1 MFPLSSPRADE
12 QAGTPGPAPTS
23 GAPTARA
30 PASGCSEA
38 SLKAHFPHGQPVTR
52 FGVRPGSG
60 SDQTGAIEQAIRA
73 AGPDA
78 VLLFPPGIYRH
89 ARRIL
94 VGTAGVQLVGLPGAR
109 LHATSLDEQAVFIAA
124 DRVALRC
131 FTLTAV
137 TSERGTTPWAS
148 RIAIYPH
155 FDESRWVSGVEITG
169 NAVIPHADGGRQH
182 AATNTAGIYVV
193 RGSDFRILGNR
204 IVRSLSDGIHVTQGS
219 RDGEIAFNDISQT
232 GDDHIGLVS
241 YGPAP
246 GWLGSAS
253 AAQIAEQ
260 RVMTVNR
267 DLNVHDN
274 VVSNA
279 LWGRGIS
286 VVGGERIAIARNTVS
301 DTQMAAG
308 IIVARES
315 SFQTW
320 GSRDVTITG
329 NTITQNQTGDS
340 GERRTGH
347 GAIEIH
353 ALIPAG
359 VDRGAPIVENLGV
372 HRVVV
377 TGNTI
382 AGAAY
387 AGIRIGS
394 PRGSPAPTRAETV
407 SAIEVTGNRISGVG
421 TRPVE
426 WNLPR
431 HPAAGAC
438 SGNLYAGTPAAC

>member
-1 MFPLSSPRADE
+1 MFALSPAQASER
-12 QAGTPGPAPTS
+12 AGTS
-23 GAPTARA
+23 
-30 PASGCSEA
+30 ASACSEA
-38 SLKAHFPHGQPVTR
+38 SLTARFPHAQPVTR
-52 FGVRPGSG
+52 FGVQPGSS
-60 SDQTGAIEQAIRA
+60 SDQTAAIEQAIRA

-78 VLLFPPGIYRH
+78 VLLFPAGIYRH

-94 VGTAGVQLVGLPGAR
+94 VGTPGVQLVGLPGAR

-148 RIAIYPH
+148 RIAIFPH
-155 FDESRWVSGVEITG
+155 FDANRWVSGVEITG
-169 NAVIPHADGGRQH
+169 NAVIPHTGGDGRQH

-193 RGSDFRILGNR
+193 HGSDFRILGNR
-204 IVRSLSDGIHVTQGS
+204 IERSLSDGIHVTEGS
-219 RDGEIAFNDISQT
+219 RNGEIAFNHISQT

-246 GWLGSAS
+246 GWFGSAS
-253 AAQIAEQ
+253 AAQIAE
-260 RVMTVNR
+260 RRAATVNR

-286 VVGGERIAIARNTVS
+286 VVGGERIVIARNTVS

-320 GSRDVTITG
+320 GSREVTITG
-329 NTITQNQTGDS
+329 NTVMQNQTGDS

-359 VDRGAPIVENLGV
+359 VEPGAAIVENLGV
-372 HRVVV
+372 HRIVV
-377 TGNTI
+377 TGNRI

-387 AGIRIGS
+387 AGIRVGS
-394 PRGSPAPTRAETV
+394 PRGSPVSARAETV

-421 TRPVE
+421 GKPVE

-431 HPAAGAC
+431 HPSAGAC
-438 SGNLYAGTPAAC
+438 AGNTYAEAPVAC

>member
-1 MFPLSSPRADE
+1 MTAGLLLASS
-12 QAGTPGPAPTS
+12 QAA
-23 GAPTARA
+23 GAPMAECAEAALAAR
-30 PASGCSEA
+30 
-38 SLKAHFPHGQPVTR
+38 FPKGQPVTR
-52 FGVRPGSG
+52 FGVQPGSG
-60 SDQTGAIEQAIRA
+60 SDQTAAIERAIRT

-78 VLLFPPGIYRH
+78 VLFFPAGIYRH
-89 ARRIL
+89 DRRIL
-94 VGTAGVQLVGLPGAR
+94 VGTPGVQLVGLPGAR

-148 RIAIYPH
+148 RIAIFPH
-155 FDESRWVSGVEITG
+155 FDESKWVSGVEITG
-169 NAVIPHADGGRQH
+169 NAVIPHAEGGRQH

-193 RGSDFRILGNR
+193 HGSDFRILGNR
-204 IVRSLSDGIHVTQGS
+204 IVRSLSDGIHVTEGS
-219 RDGEIAFNDISQT
+219 RNGEIAFNDISET

-241 YGPAP
+241 YGPPP
-246 GWLGSAS
+246 GWFGSAS
-253 AAQIAEQ
+253 GAQIAE
-260 RVMTVNR
+260 RRAATVNR

-286 VVGGERIAIARNTVS
+286 VVGGERIVIARNTVS
-301 DTQMAAG
+301 GTQMAAG

-329 NTITQNQTGDS
+329 NTVARNQTVDTDK
-340 GERRTGH
+340 RRTGH

-359 VDRGAPIVENLGV
+359 VDRNARLVENLGV

-382 AGAAY
+382 DGAAY
-387 AGIRIGS
+387 AGIRVGS
-394 PRGSPAPTRAETV
+394 PRGSPVSTRAETV
-407 SAIEVTGNRISGVG
+407 SAIEVTGNRLSAVG
-421 TRPVE
+421 ARPVE

-431 HPAAGAC
+431 QPAAGSC
-438 SGNLYAGTPAAC
+438 TGNVYAGSPVVC